1 MQRPSRQ
8 HDHLARFPCSQARP
22 RCGRGPF
29 ASRHQHRAA
38 AHVTSDRLGAIY
50 AIDVNGRP
58 TIAFEAKSF
67 REARELCKEQW
78 LRGDLGAL
86 TSNGFPL
93 CSVDAK
99 LTVRRAT
106 EDERRIYEEAEQ
118 SVQASDDL
126 VLAYLVELDGPDL
139 SQK

>member
-1 MQRPSRQ
+1 M
-8 HDHLARFPCSQARP
+8 
-22 RCGRGPF
+22 
-29 ASRHQHRAA
+29 
-38 AHVTSDRLGAIY
+38 TSDRLGVIY

-67 REARELCKEQW
+67 REARELCKEEW

-86 TSNGFPL
+86 TSNGFSL
-93 CSVDAK
+93 CSVDAR

-118 SVQASDDL
+118 FAQASDDL
-126 VLAYLVELDGPDL
+126 LLAYLVELDGPDV
-139 SQK
+139 SPK

>member
-1 MQRPSRQ
+1 
-8 HDHLARFPCSQARP
+8 
-22 RCGRGPF
+22 
-29 ASRHQHRAA
+29 
-38 AHVTSDRLGAIY
+38 VTSDRLGPIY

-67 REARELCKEQW
+67 REARELCKEEW

-86 TSNGFPL
+86 TSNSFPL

-106 EDERRIYEEAEQ
+106 EERRIYEEAEQ

-139 SQK
+139 PPK